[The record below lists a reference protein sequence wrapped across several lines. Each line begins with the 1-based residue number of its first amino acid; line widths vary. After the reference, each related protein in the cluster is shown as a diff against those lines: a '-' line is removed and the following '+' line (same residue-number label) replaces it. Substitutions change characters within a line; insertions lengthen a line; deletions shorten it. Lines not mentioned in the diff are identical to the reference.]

1 MNEKLGLQ
9 FQISNALFPI
19 SNVQRLDGLRE
30 KLESLTVQE
39 QENEV
44 VRQRFGYFT
53 VAMLIF
59 IVDQITKYL
68 ATKHLDTGF
77 IYGASMP
84 VIDGVFHLTYVEN
97 AGIAWGLFADA
108 GRGGKF
114 VLGAISLIAATG
126 IIVYAVRTPVSERWT
141 HWGLTLIL
149 GGVLGNLT
157 DRLYNGAVVDFLD
170 FTIGSYKWPTFN
182 IADMAI
188 SLGALILI
196 IDALRSPSDD
206 ERPQPAQN
214 LSHE

>member
-1 MNEKLGLQ
+1 M
-9 FQISNALFPI
+9 
-19 SNVQRLDGLRE
+19 
-30 KLESLTVQE
+30 ESLTVRE
-39 QENEV
+39 REHNI
-44 VRQRFGYFT
+44 VRQRFGYLV

-68 ATKHLDTGF
+68 ATQHLDTGL
-77 IYGASMP
+77 IYGASVP
-84 VIDGVFHLTYVEN
+84 VIDGFFHLTYVEN

-157 DRLYNGAVVDFLD
+157 DRIHNGAVVDFLD

-188 SLGALILI
+188 SVGALILI
-196 IDALRSPSDD
+196 VDALRSPT
-206 ERPQPAQN
+206 EEGRPQPA
-214 LSHE
+214 

>member
-1 MNEKLGLQ
+1 MQGRGNQ
-9 FQISNALFPI
+9 
-19 SNVQRLDGLRE
+19 
-30 KLESLTVQE
+30 
-39 QENEV
+39 V
-44 VRQRFGYFT
+44 VRQRFGYLLT
-53 VAMLIF
+53 AVAIFLI
-59 IVDQITKYL
+59 DQFTKYL
-68 ATKHLDTGF
+68 ATKHLATGF
-77 IYGASMP
+77 VYGESLP
-84 VIDGVFHLTYVEN
+84 IIDGFFHLTYVEN

-114 VLGAISLIAATG
+114 VLGAISVIAATG

-157 DRLYNGAVVDFLD
+157 DRINHGAVVDFLD

-196 IDALRSPSDD
+196 VDALRSPP
-206 ERPQPAQN
+206 EEGRPQPTQS
-214 LSHE
+214 LSNG